1 LTAEGQ
7 TRSIPPDAHE
17 REQAT
22 MSTRRYDPEA
32 AREDILDS
40 AERLFAAKGFDGVST
55 AAIAKEAGVSQSQIH
70 YHFETKKRLWD
81 KVFERRFA
89 DYFAA
94 QSSLLDNPQMKDM
107 ERMRQSIVSYFEFF
121 EKYPHYVRLLTRA
134 QLDLGEDGAS
144 EGDPA
149 EEMGEMLM
157 RKGSGV
163 IAEAQRAGR
172 IRDDI
177 RPDFAI
183 IGFLSL
189 VAHWFMSGHHLMV
202 ETKDEKDREAHDR
215 EYLDFIIRVYLR
227 GLAPE

>member
-1 LTAEGQ
+1 M
-7 TRSIPPDAHE
+7 
-17 REQAT
+17 AT
-22 MSTRRYDPEA
+22 TRRYDPEA

-55 AAIAKEAGVSQSQIH
+55 AAIAKAAAVSQSQIH
-70 YHFETKKRLWD
+70 YHFDTKKKLWD

-94 QSSLLDNPQMKDM
+94 QSSLLDNPQLNDM
-107 ERMRQSIVSYFEFF
+107 DRMRESIVSYFRFF

-134 QLDLGEDGAS
+134 QLDIGEDGAG

-149 EEMGEMLM
+149 EEMGDMLM
-157 RKGSGV
+157 RKGSEV

-202 ETKDEKDREAHDR
+202 ETDTLADRAAHDR
-215 EYLDFIIRVYLR
+215 EYLEFIIKVYLR
-227 GLAPE
+227 GLAP